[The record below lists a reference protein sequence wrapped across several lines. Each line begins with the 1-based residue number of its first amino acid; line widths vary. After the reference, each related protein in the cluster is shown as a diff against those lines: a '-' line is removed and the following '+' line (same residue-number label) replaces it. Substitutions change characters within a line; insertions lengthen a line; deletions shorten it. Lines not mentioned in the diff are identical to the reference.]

1 MIEPYVYPPR
11 DREEMELWLDEH
23 RDSIAC
29 RNAIDEAIR
38 EGLNNAHLQDDG
50 ARKTIEEFGIQRVEL
65 VLAATVQDRS
75 MEEGFSR
82 QTLDWAK
89 CRTLAPM
96 ERCSGYVLTAAPEM
110 VDGFV
115 RQYLQTVEEMARGP
129 IKEEEG
135 QSFFP
140 EMRL

>member
-11 DREEMELWLDEH
+11 DREEMEWWLDEH
-23 RDSIAC
+23 RDNIAC
-29 RNAIDEAIR
+29 RNTIDKVIR
-38 EGLNNAHLQDDG
+38 EGLNNAHLQDDC

-82 QTLDWAK
+82 QILDWAK
-89 CRTLAPM
+89 HRTLAPM

-115 RQYLQTVEEMARGP
+115 RQYLQAVEEMAREAMA
-129 IKEEEG
+129 KEEQE
-135 QSFFP
+135 QSFP
-140 EMRL
+140 KMTL

>member
-75 MEEGFSR
+75 MEERFSR

-89 CRTLAPM
+89 RSTLAPM
-96 ERCSGYVLTAAPEM
+96 ER
-110 VDGFV
+110 
-115 RQYLQTVEEMARGP
+115 
-129 IKEEEG
+129 
-135 QSFFP
+135 
-140 EMRL
+140 